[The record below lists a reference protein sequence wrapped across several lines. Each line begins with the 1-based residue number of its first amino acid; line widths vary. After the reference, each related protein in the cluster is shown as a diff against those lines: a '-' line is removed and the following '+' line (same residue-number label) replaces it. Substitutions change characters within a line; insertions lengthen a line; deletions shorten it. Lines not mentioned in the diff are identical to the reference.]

1 MRFPR
6 KGASAGGSCGCV
18 YAARHMKRRHLLH
31 LLAGVPALA
40 LLSACGKRKPAAAAL
55 KSDARVLAIGD
66 SLTHGYGAPPDAAWP
81 VKLGELTGWQ
91 VDNEG
96 VNGDTS
102 EGALQRLP
110 GLLSAGAYDAI
121 VIGIGGNDMLRGVS
135 ATATRDNLAALIVQ
149 ARAHTP
155 YVAVLAT
162 PAPDAMRAAVGSLSD
177 APFYEEVARSQQ
189 ALLVADVYSS
199 VLSDASLRS
208 DRIHANARG
217 YEKVA
222 QLLAD
227 QLKAAG
233 WR

>member
-1 MRFPR
+1 
-6 KGASAGGSCGCV
+6 
-18 YAARHMKRRHLLH
+18 MKRRHLLH
-31 LLAGVPALA
+31 LLASAPAMAA
-40 LLSACGKRKPAAAAL
+40 LVACGKRRGSAAAL
-55 KSDARVLAIGD
+55 KSDARVLALGD
-66 SLTHGYGAPPDAAWP
+66 SLTYGYGAPPNAAWP

-91 VDNEG
+91 VENAG
-96 VNGDTS
+96 INGDTS
-102 EGALQRLP
+102 DGALQRLP
-110 GLLSAGAYDAI
+110 GLLGAGSYDAI
-121 VIGIGGNDMLRGVS
+121 LIGIGGNDMLRGMS
-135 ATATRDNLAALIVQ
+135 AAATRDNIAALVSE

-155 YVAVLAT
+155 YVALLAT
-162 PAPDAMRAAVGSLSD
+162 PAPDAMRAAIGSLSD
-177 APFYEEVARSQQ
+177 APFYEEIAKSGQ
-189 ALLVADVYSS
+189 ALLVANVYSS

>member
-1 MRFPR
+1 
-6 KGASAGGSCGCV
+6 
-18 YAARHMKRRHLLH
+18 MKRRHLLH
-31 LLAGVPALA
+31 LLTGVPATA
-40 LLSACGKRKPAAAAL
+40 LLAACGKRKPSATAL
-55 KSDARVLAIGD
+55 KSDARVLALGD
-66 SLTHGYGAPPDAAWP
+66 SLTFGYGAPPEASWP
-81 VKLGELTGWQ
+81 VKLGQLTGWQ
-91 VDNEG
+91 VENAG

-110 GLLSAGAYDAI
+110 GLLSGVSYDAI
-121 VIGIGGNDMLRGVS
+121 LIGIGGNDMLRGVS
-135 ATATRDNLAALIVQ
+135 AAATRDNLAELITQ

-155 YVAVLAT
+155 HVAVLAT

-177 APFYEEVARSQQ
+177 APFYEEVAKAQQ
-189 ALLVADVYSS
+189 ALLVANVYSS

>member
-1 MRFPR
+1 M
-6 KGASAGGSCGCV
+6 C
-18 YAARHMKRRHLLH
+18 
-31 LLAGVPALA
+31 GVPAAAVLA
-40 LLSACGKRKPAAAAL
+40 ACGKRKPSAAAL

-66 SLTHGYGAPPDAAWP
+66 SLTFGYGAPPDASWP
-81 VKLGELTGWQ
+81 VKLGEITGWQ
-91 VDNEG
+91 IENAG

-102 EGALQRLP
+102 AGALQRLP
-110 GLLSAGAYDAI
+110 SLLAAGSYDAI
-121 VIGIGGNDMLRGVS
+121 LIGIGGNDMLRGVS
-135 ATATRDNLAALIVQ
+135 ASATRDNLVELITQ

-177 APFYEEVARSQQ
+177 APFYEEVAKSQQ
-189 ALLVADVYSS
+189 ALLVANVYSS
-199 VLSDASLRS
+199 VLSDSSLRS

>member
-1 MRFPR
+1 
-6 KGASAGGSCGCV
+6 
-18 YAARHMKRRHLLH
+18 MKRRHLLH
-31 LLAGVPALA
+31 LLAGVPAVAALA
-40 LLSACGKRKPAAAAL
+40 ACGRRKASSNAL
-55 KSDARVLAIGD
+55 KPGARVLALGD
-66 SLTHGYGAPPDAAWP
+66 SLTFGYGAPTDASWP
-81 VKLGELTGWQ
+81 VRLGEITGWQ
-91 VDNEG
+91 IDNEG

-102 EGALQRLP
+102 AGALQRLP
-110 GLLSAGAYDAI
+110 GLLNGSSYDAI
-121 VIGIGGNDMLRGVS
+121 LIGIGGNDMLRGVS
-135 ATATRDNLAALIVQ
+135 ATATRDNLATLIEQ

-155 YVAVLAT
+155 HVAVLAT
-162 PAPDAMRAAVGSLSD
+162 PAPDAVRAFVGSLSD
-177 APFYEEVARSQQ
+177 APFYEEVAKSGQ
-189 ALLVADVYSS
+189 ALLLANVYSS

>member
-1 MRFPR
+1 
-6 KGASAGGSCGCV
+6 
-18 YAARHMKRRHLLH
+18 MKRRHLLSV
-31 LLAGVPALA
+31 LAGAPALA
-40 LLSACGKRKPAAAAL
+40 FLSACGKRKSAAAAL

-66 SLTHGYGAPPDAAWP
+66 SLTFGYGAPPDASWP
-81 VKLGELTGWQ
+81 VKLGALTGWQ

-102 EGALQRLP
+102 AGALQRLP
-110 GLLSAGAYDAI
+110 ELLGAAHYDAI
-121 VIGIGGNDMLRGVS
+121 LIGIGGNDMLRGVPP
-135 ATATRDNLAALIVQ
+135 TATRDNLAALITQ

-162 PAPDAMRAAVGSLSD
+162 PAPDAMRAAVGSLGD
-177 APFYEEVARSQQ
+177 APFYEEVAKSQQ
-189 ALLVADVYSS
+189 ALLVPDVYSS

-217 YEKVA
+217 YEKMA

>member
-1 MRFPR
+1 
-6 KGASAGGSCGCV
+6 
-18 YAARHMKRRHLLH
+18 MKRRHLLH
-31 LLAGVPALA
+31 LLAGVPAMA
-40 LLSACGKRKPAAAAL
+40 LLPACGKRKPSANAL
-55 KSDARVLAIGD
+55 GPEARVLALGD
-66 SLTHGYGAPPDAAWP
+66 SLTFGYGAPPEASWP
-81 VKLGELTGWQ
+81 VKLAALTGWQ
-91 VDNEG
+91 VENAG

-110 GLLSAGAYDAI
+110 GLLAASSYDAI
-121 VIGIGGNDMLRGVS
+121 LIGIGGNDMLRGVPAS
-135 ATATRDNLAALIVQ
+135 ATHANLAALIEQ
-149 ARAHTP
+149 ARAHTTH
-155 YVAVLAT
+155 VAVLAT

-177 APFYEEVARSQQ
+177 APFYEEVAKAGQ

-227 QLKAAG
+227 RFESAG

>member
-1 MRFPR
+1 
-6 KGASAGGSCGCV
+6 
-18 YAARHMKRRHLLH
+18 MKRRHILSV
-31 LLAGVPALA
+31 LAGGPALA
-40 LLSACGKRKPAAAAL
+40 LLSACGKRKSAAAAL

-66 SLTHGYGAPPDAAWP
+66 SLTFGYGAPPDASWP
-81 VKLGELTGWQ
+81 VKLGALTGWQ

-102 EGALQRLP
+102 AGALQRLP
-110 GLLSAGAYDAI
+110 ELLGAAHYDAI
-121 VIGIGGNDMLRGVS
+121 LIGIGGNDMLRGVPP
-135 ATATRDNLAALIVQ
+135 TATRDNLAALITQ

-162 PAPDAMRAAVGSLSD
+162 PAPDAMRAAVGSLGD
-177 APFYEEVARSQQ
+177 APFYEEVAKSQQ
-189 ALLVADVYSS
+189 ALLVPDVYSS

>member
-1 MRFPR
+1 
-6 KGASAGGSCGCV
+6 
-18 YAARHMKRRHLLH
+18 MKRRHLLH
-31 LLAGVPALA
+31 LLAGVPAIT
-40 LLSACGKRKPAAAAL
+40 LLSACGKRKASATAL
-55 KSDARVLAIGD
+55 KSNAHVLALGD

-91 VDNEG
+91 VENAG

-110 GLLSAGAYDAI
+110 GLLSGQSYDAI
-121 VIGIGGNDMLRGVS
+121 LIGIGGNDMLRGVS
-135 ATATRDNLAALIVQ
+135 AAATRDNLVELITQ

-177 APFYEEVARSQQ
+177 APFYEEVAKSQQ

-199 VLSDASLRS
+199 VLSDSSLRS